1 MCTGLTPEGVQ
12 DAAKKAV
19 KGRVIGAAPDRMAKQ
34 NAMIEEMLGR
44 ANQIRQKK

>member
-19 KGRVIGAAPDRMAKQ
+19 KGRVIGASSDRMAKQ
-34 NAMIEEMLGR
+34 NAMIEQVMGKPKKKK
-44 ANQIRQKK
+44 NQ

>member
-19 KGRVIGAAPDRMAKQ
+19 KGRVIGASADRMAKQ
-34 NAMIEEMLGR
+34 NAMIEQMLGN
-44 ANQIRQKK
+44 ADKIKKKK